1 MTRAVVLLV
10 IRMCVTVGIST
21 LRRRN

>member
-1 MTRAVVLLV
+1 MTRAMLLLV

-21 LRRRN
+21 F